1 LNTTIP
7 QYLNTKE
14 NTLKTY
20 KIFEAVRIRGI
31 QMTHSEEN
39 NTAIDIQTEQQ
50 KQIDC
55 SAANR
60 SITKGF
66 KFVMLMF
73 VCGVLYNCSTGI

>member
-1 LNTTIP
+1 M
-7 QYLNTKE
+7 
-14 NTLKTY
+14 KTY

-31 QMTHSEEN
+31 QITEAEEN
-39 NTAIDIQTEQQ
+39 NTAIDVQTEQQ

-73 VCGVLYNCSTGI
+73 ICGVLYNFSMGV